1 MSEMEGGEGKME
13 GDDGKRRGNGQGA
26 SAKTPMRR
34 MRASGDRIGTAQQ
47 TPGGENTCGN
57 GEAPGDLRWDIILIR
72 QDADLAPAASR
83 RPASRRLL
91 SRSLLSTLH
100 IIPATHG
107 PPSLT
112 ARSSRCPSPNG
123 APPSAM
129 FLQPPVAALH
139 TAPSASFMNK
149 DDQPSHLYLHQ
160 QRTVEVIQLIEV
172 PPPPPRSHPY
182 TSTIASS
189 SFASSSCY
197 SSDDD
202 SEEDESVCSSYCSS
216 EEDLAADQAPTYDDT
231 YKTRLNRVLAW
242 REGFTKATAPKD
254 ADDESTLALT
264 GSFTLHVAP
273 PAPSLNDVPPAPPS
287 TPVTLSPAP
296 SLKRKADDESRWD
309 SDDETVSLSP

>member
-1 MSEMEGGEGKME
+1 ME

-202 SEEDESVCSSYCSS
+202 SEDELSDFLHEIFASTSTTSPSPARTSPAACCRPVAHCRTHDWRGSSSWPS
-216 EEDLAADQAPTYDDT
+216 TPSA
-231 YKTRLNRVLAW
+231 
-242 REGFTKATAPKD
+242 
-254 ADDESTLALT
+254 ESTPT
-264 GSFTLHVAP
+264 PRSTTSTRP
-273 PAPSLNDVPPAPPS
+273 SPTPAPSWTSRPGSATRSS
-287 TPVTLSPAP
+287 TSST
-296 SLKRKADDESRWD
+296 RRR
-309 SDDETVSLSP
+309 TTR